1 MTDLK
6 SQTRAQL
13 LTASTATITTQ
24 LFRRG
29 FRNAF
34 LQGVRPLGRY
44 SGNMVGPAFTLR
56 YIPAREDL
64 DSYNAKRDPNALQRE
79 AIEAAPPG
87 CVLVMDCRGDT
98 RAASAGDVYVTRLQ
112 VRGVAGVVSDGG
124 VRDSGP
130 ISAMELPV
138 YCAGPSAPTN
148 RILHHAIDYDLP
160 IACGSVAV
168 YPGDIVVG
176 DADGVAVIP
185 QDIVDDV
192 ARDAAEQELLE
203 KFILRRVAEGEKLP
217 GLYPVNEHTR
227 REYADWVARNQ
238 KTNGSSSSAGDGIP
252 LKP

>member
-6 SQTRAQL
+6 PQTKAYL
-13 LTASTATITTQ
+13 LTTSTATITTQ

-29 FRNAF
+29 FRNTF

-44 SGNMVGPAFTLR
+44 SANMVGPAFTLR

-64 DSYNAKRDPNALQRE
+64 DSYHAKSDPNALPRE
-79 AIEAAPPG
+79 VIEAVPPG

-112 VRGVAGVVSDGG
+112 IRGVAGVVSDGG

-130 ISAMELPV
+130 ISGMELPV

-148 RILHHAIDYDLP
+148 RTLHHAVDFDLP

-168 YPGDIVVG
+168 YPGDIMVG

-185 QDIVDDV
+185 QGIVDEV
-192 ARDAAEQELLE
+192 AHDAAEQEQLE
-203 KFILRRVAEGEKLP
+203 AFILRRVAGGEKLP
-217 GLYPVNEHTR
+217 GLYPINERTR
-227 REYADWVARNQ
+227 QEYAAWAAQNRGS
-238 KTNGSSSSAGDGIP
+238 GSSFGKTTDVSSD
-252 LKP
+252 